1 LRARLVER
9 PPAAGLSSRAIA
21 GACIAIAA
29 VGWNFA
35 NVGAVAEP
43 IGAAYGVGLG
53 VVGLMTT
60 VLVLVHS
67 ICNIPAGHVSD
78 RFGARRT
85 ALAGLFIIGAT
96 NALALIT
103 PDLELVL
110 VARALMGIGSAAVF
124 VASLDYIRASG
135 GSQLAQGLLGGIG
148 LGGTGLAVALVP
160 LVEADAGWRAP
171 FSTGLAAA
179 VVGTAAFLATPRSAS
194 VTRPVHAH
202 ESGAEQLAIAR
213 DARLYRLGV
222 LHMVSMGLAVVL
234 GNWVITQLTRE
245 SGMSTG
251 AAGLAGALILLLG
264 VIGRPLGGWIAR
276 HRPAITRRAIQISFL
291 GGGLGAA
298 LLAIGPSPPLAVV
311 AAAIVGLSAGIP
323 FGPVM
328 HGAVVL
334 RPEATAAAVGFVN
347 MLGNAMALVGT
358 PLLGLAFSLPA
369 GGTIGF
375 ATAAAIWAGAALIVP
390 PDSWL
395 GIPARGRSDPDAAL
409 QHPPH
414 APSPART
421 RG

>member
-1 LRARLVER
+1 LAER
-9 PPAAGLSSRAIA
+9 PPPPGVSSRAAA
-21 GACIAIAA
+21 GASIAVAA

-43 IGAAYGVGLG
+43 IGNAYGVGLG

-60 VLVLVHS
+60 ALVLVHS
-67 ICNIPAGHVSD
+67 ICNIPAGQVSD
-78 RFGARRT
+78 RLRARRT
-85 ALAGLFIIGAT
+85 VVAGLLVIGAT
-96 NALALIT
+96 NALALIA
-103 PDLELVL
+103 PSLELVL
-110 VARALMGIGSAAVF
+110 IARALMGIGSAAVF

-171 FSTGLAAA
+171 FLTGLAAA
-179 VVGTAAFLATPRSAS
+179 ALGMAAFLATPRSS
-194 VTRPVHAH
+194 GVRGPVHAH
-202 ESGAEQLAIAR
+202 ESVERLAIAR

-234 GNWVITQLTRE
+234 GNWVITQLTRD
-245 SGMSTG
+245 SGMSAG

-276 HRPAITRRAIQISFL
+276 HRPALTRRAIQISFL
-291 GGGLGAA
+291 GGGLGTA
-298 LLAIGPSPPLAVV
+298 LLATGPSPTLAAV
-311 AAAIVGLSAGIP
+311 AAAIIGLSAGVP

-328 HGAVVL
+328 HGAVTL
-334 RPEATAAAVGFVN
+334 RPDASAAAVGFVN
-347 MLGNAMALVGT
+347 MLGNALALVGT
-358 PLLGLAFSLPA
+358 PLLGLAFSLPE

-375 ATAAAIWAGAALIVP
+375 ATAAAVWAGAALVVP

-395 GIPARGRSDPDAAL
+395 GIAARDRSEPDAAL
-409 QHPPH
+409 QQTPR